1 MAGKDAAAL
10 LRIYEAAHARETHTA
25 ERAAVAR
32 EEDVRVQTP
41 PGQGKKQ
48 QIRSLQAKKL
58 EKPQKLKFLD
68 FLRRREKAKKSRKS
82 WASREKCVEE
92 GSWK

>member
-32 EEDVRVQTP
+32 EEYTRVQAP
-41 PGQGKKQ
+41 PGQKK
-48 QIRSLQAKKL
+48 AA
-58 EKPQKLKFLD
+58 EAVVTG
-68 FLRRREKAKKSRKS
+68 EKAREAAEVEVFRLFAVTRKGEERQKVVASKEKRVAGRSRK
-82 WASREKCVEE
+82 
-92 GSWK
+92 

>member
-58 EKPQKLKFLD
+58 EKPQKLKFFGL
-68 FLRRREKAKKSRKS
+68 FAATRKGEEKQKVVGLE
-82 WASREKCVEE
+82 EKCVEE
-92 GSWK
+92 GRRK